1 MRTQSL
7 GFMGQD
13 PSITPFINQFASQ
26 SVVLKQAVSN
36 YPLCT
41 PFRGMLMT
49 GQYPYRNGLQG
60 NCHTGADG
68 NFGGKDFGIELKKE
82 SVTWSDILKNRDT
95 AWATL
100 ANGILMPQ
108 KPPLCQAIT
117 TQWKGVTGMTGH
129 HLKNATASILV
140 QLRDL

>member
-60 NCHTGADG
+60 NCHTGLMAILG
-68 NFGGKDFGIELKKE
+68 VKILVLNLKK
-82 SVTWSDILKNRDT
+82 SR
-95 AWATL
+95 
-100 ANGILMPQ
+100 
-108 KPPLCQAIT
+108 
-117 TQWKGVTGMTGH
+117 
-129 HLKNATASILV
+129 
-140 QLRDL
+140 LRGLIS